1 MCSES
6 PTNIGYNLVLNAMK
20 TVQKNIRQEQKTNER
35 FSVGQDY
42 KQENAAS
49 KSSEYEGEYY
59 DSISS
64 SIETQSVQILP
75 RQNIDKLEPIVR
87 DVSTNNNEYEGG
99 IDKIIS
105 NTQSRSLSTGMTVED
120 KDEPSQTQ
128 TTEQTRTP
136 DTNTIDQ
143 YYDEGNLITHTNY
156 HK

>member
-1 MCSES
+1 
-6 PTNIGYNLVLNAMK
+6 MK

-87 DVSTNNNEYEGG
+87 DVSTNNNEYEWG

-105 NTQSRSLSTGMTVED
+105 NTQSRSLSTGRTVED
-120 KDEPSQTQ
+120 KDEASQTQ

>member
-1 MCSES
+1 
-6 PTNIGYNLVLNAMK
+6 MK

-75 RQNIDKLEPIVR
+75 RQNIDKLEGTSKEPIVR
-87 DVSTNNNEYEGG
+87 DVSTNNNEYEWG

>member
-1 MCSES
+1 
-6 PTNIGYNLVLNAMK
+6 MK

-87 DVSTNNNEYEGG
+87 DVKRKHVKV
-99 IDKIIS
+99 I
-105 NTQSRSLSTGMTVED
+105 L
-120 KDEPSQTQ
+120 
-128 TTEQTRTP
+128 
-136 DTNTIDQ
+136 
-143 YYDEGNLITHTNY
+143 
-156 HK
+156 

>member
-1 MCSES
+1 
-6 PTNIGYNLVLNAMK
+6 MK

-87 DVSTNNNEYEGG
+87 DVSTNNNEYEWG